1 MSMLGAWKPLGR
13 FHGSLTPLILGWIW
27 CWSWKLSAGAS
38 GFLFCGPDV
47 SAPEKPYGHEH
58 GQHLTLP
65 SRRAAQS
72 TVCPDPQD
80 NTEGP
85 RGQCSCPQC
94 HFEVKLKVGFCAK
107 AKGSPLAGDRA
118 VLQTQV
124 LNSTQPPHWCR
135 RKIQAFLNGVQGLC
149 LSHSHTVPPSSPHAH
164 LSCLG

>member
-1 MSMLGAWKPLGR
+1 MSMLGAWKPLGH

-94 HFEVKLKVGFCAK
+94 HFEVKLNVGFCAK

-118 VLQTQV
+118 FFRPRFWTRHNHIIDAEEKSKPSLMGFKVF
-124 LNSTQPPHWCR
+124 
-135 RKIQAFLNGVQGLC
+135 A
-149 LSHSHTVPPSSPHAH
+149 SHTPTLFH
-164 LSCLG
+164 LHPATPTSGCLG